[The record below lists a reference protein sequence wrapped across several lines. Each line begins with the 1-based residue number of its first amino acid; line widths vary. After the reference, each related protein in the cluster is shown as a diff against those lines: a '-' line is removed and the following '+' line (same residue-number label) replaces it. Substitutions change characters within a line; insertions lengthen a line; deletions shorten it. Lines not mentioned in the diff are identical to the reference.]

1 MTTVEQHKQICRSHT
16 WYSVQERKIGT
27 VRWDYERAAE
37 KTGVADQIRKE
48 AARRLN
54 LKQDWLFHKM
64 VAYSLH
70 FLSKPFRRRRDFEGC
85 RRVAAE
91 YAEKPHRLN
100 AKLAEDNDA
109 KDLGDVTAK
118 MLEQAEDL
126 VVKHHNDKLSVLSP
140 ANTAIRKRQAAHA
153 KPRLASAYSL
163 FSKDRRTKL
172 GLEQP
177 RLAPIY
183 AVQLRR
189 RC

>member
-126 VVKHHNDKLSVLSP
+126 VVRPPPLPHTHITQQTRPRTHSRMPARTRWRRMACACCGWHSRRADAARMSP
-140 ANTAIRKRQAAHA
+140 HVPAA
-153 KPRLASAYSL
+153 R
-163 FSKDRRTKL
+163 
-172 GLEQP
+172 
-177 RLAPIY
+177 
-183 AVQLRR
+183 
-189 RC
+189 

>member
-126 VVKHHNDKLSVLSP
+126 VVRPPPPSTHTHHP
-140 ANTAIRKRQAAHA
+140 ADASTHSLPDARTDALEADGVCLL
-153 KPRLASAYSL
+153 RLA
-163 FSKDRRTKL
+163 
-172 GLEQP
+172 QP
-177 RLAPIY
+177 AG
-183 AVQLRR
+183 
-189 RC
+189 